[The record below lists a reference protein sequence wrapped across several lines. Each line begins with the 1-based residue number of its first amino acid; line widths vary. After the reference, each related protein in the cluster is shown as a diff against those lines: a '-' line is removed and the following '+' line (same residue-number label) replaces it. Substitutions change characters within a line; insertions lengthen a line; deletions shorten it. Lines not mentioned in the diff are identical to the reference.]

1 MMDLPDN
8 KDVFSVLVITYNCQL
23 EKLLLT
29 LESIVEQTFKNVQIV
44 VADDGS
50 EYNYFVEIKEFFEQ
64 KQFTEYKLV
73 SNKTNKGT
81 VKNLIS
87 GLSHVSGRYVK
98 FLSAGDAL
106 YNQYTIEELYKFM
119 KETQTNGC
127 FGLLQG
133 YSKELDGKIK
143 KIKFNHP
150 FDLDAYR
157 KKDQNRIQRNL
168 ILYSDNVCGAAI
180 CYKTE
185 YAKEYM
191 NKICQDVVYE
201 EDIFQVL
208 AAVEGKGLDFFEQY
222 MIWYEVGTGVSTTV
236 NSAFQEA
243 LRQDVDRFY
252 RRLYEKY
259 PENKYIN
266 KRYKLMKYY
275 KIKNLYLR
283 TALRVFENP
292 HLMIYLMQSVLQRR
306 KNVCVVNENGKG
318 FLEYEDFWRR
328 L

>member
-1 MMDLPDN
+1 MDIPNN
-8 KDVFSVLVITYNCQL
+8 KEIFSVLVITYNCQL
-23 EKLLLT
+23 EKLILT
-29 LESIVEQTFKNVQIV
+29 LESIVEQTFQNVQIV

-50 EYNYFVEIKEFFEQ
+50 KYNYFEEIKEFFDQ
-64 KQFTEYKLV
+64 KQFTQYKLV
-73 SNKTNKGT
+73 GNKTNRGT
-81 VKNLIS
+81 VQNLIS
-87 GLSHVSGRYVK
+87 GLSHVQGQYVK

-106 YNQYTIEELYKFM
+106 YNQHTIEQLYKFM

-133 YSKELDGKIK
+133 YSKEPGGKIK

-157 KKDQNRIQRNL
+157 KKDRKRIQRNL

-208 AAVEGKGLDFFEQY
+208 AAVEDKELDFFEQY

-252 RRLYEKY
+252 RCLYKKY
-259 PENKYIN
+259 PEHKYIK

-275 KIKNLYLR
+275 NIKNLYIR

-292 HLMIYLMQSVLQRR
+292 HLIIYLVQSVLQRR
-306 KNVCVVNENGKG
+306 KNVHVASEKG
-318 FLEYEDFWRR
+318 FLECENFWRK